1 MNGNDGILALLQDIK
16 QMLFGC
22 GILLPG
28 IFLSILALFLSP
40 LLPLAGIPVI
50 LSGCLRLWNGCT
62 VHAILE
68 NKSAKDECKT

>member
-1 MNGNDGILALLQDIK
+1 MTASWLCCKLLQDIK

-22 GILLPG
+22 GLLRRG

-40 LLPLAGIPVI
+40 LLLLAGLPVI

-68 NKSAKDECKT
+68 NESAKDECKT